1 MSLCHY
7 IAQNKLKTLIHLIG
21 VVVWAII
28 SVFGSLKV
36 LPKYQIHHEHRGVVI
51 MFYVLYGFV
60 VSVVVAIVVGGIV
73 VLLNKC
79 LRSQDAIED
88 KEKNEVIDV

>member
-7 IAQNKLKTLIHLIG
+7 IAQNKLKTLIHIIG

-28 SVFGSLKV
+28 SVFGSLKI

-51 MFYVLYGFV
+51 MFYLLYGFL